1 MYGEERDDILLPQ
14 LKTLGEAMGK
24 FKNSTL
30 LRAKMNQVVDG
41 YSPKLR
47 MEDMIKVVCRE
58 CRCSSRYSYFIGASL
73 DFVLTILAVHALS

>member
-1 MYGEERDDILLPQ
+1 MYGVERDDILLPQ

-47 MEDMIKVVCRE
+47 MHKQEKQSIAIAMHKE
-58 CRCSSRYSYFIGASL
+58 
-73 DFVLTILAVHALS
+73 TTEP